1 MSQLVP
7 CPGCDRH
14 VKSED
19 TTCPFCQAALAP
31 ARPCTGCSGP
41 LAPRLARAAL
51 VAAGAAL
58 LGAACESSRSVVVP
72 YGVSPWPN
80 LDAAAQSDRDAGEP
94 ADGAPDSGDAK
105 NGPDGRPDSGDAAK

>member
-14 VKSED
+14 VRSDE

-31 ARPCTGCSGP
+31 TRPCVGGCS
-41 LAPRLARAAL
+41 APPPARLARAAL

-58 LGAACESSRSVVVP
+58 LGAACQSQSVIAP
-72 YGVSPWPN
+72 YGASPPPHF
-80 LDAAAQSDRDAGEP
+80 DAGAQPDRDAGAP
-94 ADGAPDSGDAK
+94 TDGT
-105 NGPDGRPDSGDAAK
+105 PDSGDAAK

>member
-1 MSQLVP
+1 MSSLVS

-14 VKSED
+14 VKSEE

-31 ARPCTGCSGP
+31 VRPCVGCSGP

-58 LGAACESSRSVVVP
+58 LGAACESRSVVVP
-72 YGVSPWPN
+72 YGVSPPPHF
-80 LDAAAQSDRDAGEP
+80 DAAAQSDRDAGAP
-94 ADGAPDSGDAK
+94 ADGPPDSGADK
-105 NGPDGRPDSGDAAK
+105 